1 MTVYRTIDHFTTG
14 RSPAEL
20 LFKRKMRGK
29 LPDIATPQSDLETR
43 DYDAEQKGK
52 SKIYADNCRR
62 AKHSYVDVRDQVLLQ
77 QDKTDKFT
85 TTFNKI
91 PHTVIKKEGTNVVVQ
106 SPTGARYLR
115 NTTFVKRY
123 IIEEPDPQ
131 SKDN

>member
-1 MTVYRTIDHFTTG
+1 VVI
-14 RSPAEL
+14 
-20 LFKRKMRGK
+20 
-29 LPDIATPQSDLETR
+29 
-43 DYDAEQKGK
+43 
-52 SKIYADNCRR
+52 
-62 AKHSYVDVRDQVLLQ
+62 RDQVLLQ

-91 PHTVIKKEGTNVVVQ
+91 PHMVINKEGNNVVVQ
-106 SPTGARYLR
+106 SQTGARYLR